1 MKHIFYFLM
10 AALIWV
16 RCDDLPLE
24 DFRECPWGC
33 AIEHVQKKET
43 ADIIRGNTENL
54 LFYYTELYGRPVYMA
69 YIFNRGRLYKG
80 KYYFINKID
89 YQGYLKDYEKL
100 RACLIKQYGNPY
112 EVEESY
118 TGAFYTTWGVPRTL
132 ITLGLLGDSNSINL
146 SLEYMKK
153 EDTVDTNVLGIGWTD
168 P

>member
-1 MKHIFYFLM
+1 
-10 AALIWV
+10 
-16 RCDDLPLE
+16 
-24 DFRECPWGC
+24 
-33 AIEHVQKKET
+33 
-43 ADIIRGNTENL
+43 
-54 LFYYTELYGRPVYMA
+54 MA
-69 YIFNRGRLYKG
+69 YIFNDRGRLYKG
-80 KYYFINKID
+80 KYYFINKTD

-100 RACLIKQYGNPY
+100 RACLIKQYGDPY